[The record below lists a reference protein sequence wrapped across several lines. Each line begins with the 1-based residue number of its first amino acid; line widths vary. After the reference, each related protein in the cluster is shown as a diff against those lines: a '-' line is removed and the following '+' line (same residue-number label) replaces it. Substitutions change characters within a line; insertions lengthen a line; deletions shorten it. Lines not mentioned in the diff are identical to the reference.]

1 MTDILT
7 ARYAQTGKSSAH
19 DSLGMRE
26 MQARAYEQRNAQ
38 YLLIKAPPAS
48 GKSRAL
54 MFLAL
59 DKVIKQGLK
68 KVIVAV
74 PEMSIGGSFQDT
86 DLTTYGF
93 FADWHVDPKYN
104 LCTPGNVGK
113 VDQVVN
119 FMEDPDAHYLI
130 CTHATFRFAFEKI
143 KLPYK
148 FDETVVAIDE
158 FHHTSADDTNIMGK
172 TIHTLMTQSKAHIVA
187 MTGSYF
193 RGDAVRI
200 LEEEDEAK
208 FTQVTYTYY
217 EQLNGYKYLKSL
229 GIGYHFYQGRY
240 FEALR
245 EVLDLNKKTI
255 IHIPN
260 VNSMESTG
268 DKLTEVERI
277 MDVIGGTP
285 VKDPKTGIYTTRA
298 RNGKTLRIADLVT
311 DDENRVNVL
320 MYLRNIKKREDMDII
335 IALGMAKEGFDWPWC
350 EHVLTVGYRSSLTE
364 IVQIIGRATRDCE
377 GKEHAQFT
385 NLIAQPD
392 AEDADVTNSVNNML
406 KAITVSLLMEQILAP
421 NINFKPRSLL
431 KNGEEVKPGTI
442 IIDDTGKH
450 KVSKPVAEIL
460 TNGGLTNVTT
470 SVLQDIN
477 AVGRIITHAINDQE
491 FTQLELPNLVQE
503 RFPSLDPE
511 DVKTVAKFVELQMKI
526 HAAGGQID
534 AQGQLVDKEGRI
546 VIEIPDDTPK
556 TPKQPQPP
564 KEPKTKENEKP
575 GDTETEEKKDGGAPV
590 VGKPSVRPRDPD
602 DPKKK
607 VHELLKVGKKFVNI
621 ENLNIDLIAAINPFQ
636 GAFEVL
642 SKSVDAPMLKT
653 IKDQVV
659 ANRASVSEDEAQLLW
674 PNVEEFFTSF
684 GKEPSTNSNDPYE
697 KRLGEVLAF
706 VRKRTAELIASGQL
720 SVN

>member
-7 ARYAQTGKSSAH
+7 ARYARTGKSSAH
-19 DSLGMRE
+19 NPLGMRE
-26 MQARAYEQRNAQ
+26 MQARAYEQRNSQ

-59 DKVIKQGLK
+59 DKVQKQGLK

-74 PEMSIGGSFQDT
+74 PEMSIGGSFKDT

-104 LCTPGNVGK
+104 LCTPGNAGK
-113 VDQVVN
+113 VDQVVK
-119 FMEDPDAHYLI
+119 FMKDPDAHYLI

-172 TIHTLMTQSKAHIVA
+172 TIHTLMTQSKAHIIA

-200 LEEEDEAK
+200 LDEQDEAK

-245 EVLDLNKKTI
+245 KVLDLDKKTI

-320 MYLRNIKKREDMDII
+320 TYLRNITKREDMDII

-377 GKEHAQFT
+377 GKEHA
-385 NLIAQPD
+385 
-392 AEDADVTNSVNNML
+392 
-406 KAITVSLLMEQILAP
+406 
-421 NINFKPRSLL
+421 
-431 KNGEEVKPGTI
+431 
-442 IIDDTGKH
+442 
-450 KVSKPVAEIL
+450 
-460 TNGGLTNVTT
+460 
-470 SVLQDIN
+470 
-477 AVGRIITHAINDQE
+477 
-491 FTQLELPNLVQE
+491 
-503 RFPSLDPE
+503 
-511 DVKTVAKFVELQMKI
+511 
-526 HAAGGQID
+526 
-534 AQGQLVDKEGRI
+534 
-546 VIEIPDDTPK
+546 
-556 TPKQPQPP
+556 
-564 KEPKTKENEKP
+564 
-575 GDTETEEKKDGGAPV
+575 
-590 VGKPSVRPRDPD
+590 
-602 DPKKK
+602 
-607 VHELLKVGKKFVNI
+607 
-621 ENLNIDLIAAINPFQ
+621 
-636 GAFEVL
+636 
-642 SKSVDAPMLKT
+642 
-653 IKDQVV
+653 
-659 ANRASVSEDEAQLLW
+659 
-674 PNVEEFFTSF
+674 
-684 GKEPSTNSNDPYE
+684 
-697 KRLGEVLAF
+697 
-706 VRKRTAELIASGQL
+706 
-720 SVN
+720 